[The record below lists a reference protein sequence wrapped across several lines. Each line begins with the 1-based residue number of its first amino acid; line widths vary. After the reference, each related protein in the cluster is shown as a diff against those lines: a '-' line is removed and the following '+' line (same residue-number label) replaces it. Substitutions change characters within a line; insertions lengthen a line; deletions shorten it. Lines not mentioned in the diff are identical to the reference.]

1 MSTESSAVKFPCP
14 SNHSFPAGSS
24 DRAPDE
30 ASETETITETITLPP
45 YHVVL
50 LNDED
55 HSYEYVIEMLGRL
68 FGHPPEK
75 AYQMAIEV
83 DRTGRVI
90 VDTTHRERAELKQA
104 QIHRYGPVHRL
115 PPSKGSMRA
124 SVEPA

>member
-1 MSTESSAVKFPCP
+1 MSTEPSAVKFPCP
-14 SNHSFPAGSS
+14 SNVSFPAGSS
-24 DRAPDE
+24 ERAPDE
-30 ASETETITETITLPP
+30 IGETETITETITLPP

-55 HSYEYVIEMLGRL
+55 HTYEYVIEMLGRL
-68 FGHPPEK
+68 FGHSAEK
-75 AYQMAIEV
+75 AYELAVEV

-104 QIHRYGPVHRL
+104 QIHRYGPDHRL
-115 PPSKGSMRA
+115 PHSKGSMRA

>member
-1 MSTESSAVKFPCP
+1 MKFPCP
-14 SNHSFPAGSS
+14 SNASFPAGSS
-24 DRAPDE
+24 ERAPDE
-30 ASETETITETITLPP
+30 IGETETITETITLPP

-55 HSYEYVIEMLGRL
+55 HTYEYVIEMLGRL
-68 FGHPPEK
+68 FGHSAEK
-75 AYQMAIEV
+75 AYALTVEV

-104 QIHRYGPVHRL
+104 QIHRYGPDHRL
-115 PPSKGSMRA
+115 PHSKGSMRA